1 VIRGLR
7 VPVNLTSRDALLIFD
22 LADIWGARTGNDVRL
37 ISANDHIHTRRS
49 AHYVGLALDFQS
61 SDPDGLAAMLRR
73 AGYRVLWNVPG
84 HRAHVHVEVPG
95 ARAFA
100 ARPLQPATQAVH
112 QRLATT
118 PAASGGGR

>member
-22 LADIWGARTGNDVRL
+22 LSDIWAARTGSDVRL
-37 ISANDHIHTRRS
+37 ISANDHIHTRGS

-61 SDPDGLAAMLRR
+61 SDPDGLAGMLRR

-84 HRAHVHVEVPG
+84 HRAHVHVEIPG
-95 ARAFA
+95 ARSFS
-100 ARPLQPATQAVH
+100 ARPFYPVGQTARREPPVV
-112 QRLATT
+112 
-118 PAASGGGR
+118 AAGGGR